1 MQAADFAGSS
11 SGVIQLSVAGSP
23 LMSMLKTRMHWHQ
36 TRQKLLAENVSNADT
51 PGFQPKDLKVPTF
64 APNGTPTGG
73 ALGIER
79 TDPNHI
85 VGASARTGEDPRHA
99 RRFEITPSGNAV
111 SLEDEMLKVAQN
123 QSDYQLAASL
133 YQKSLQMLRTAVGRR

>member
-1 MQAADFAGSS
+1 LPGSHH
-11 SGVIQLSVAGSP
+11 GIVPLSLTGAP
-23 LMSMLKTRMHWHQ
+23 LISMLKTRMHWHQ

-51 PGFQPKDLKVPTF
+51 PGFQPKDLRVPTF
-64 APNGTPTGG
+64 APSGAVTGG
-73 ALGIER
+73 ALAVER
-79 TDPNHI
+79 TSPTHL
-85 VGASARTGEDPRHA
+85 ASVSDRRGEDAANA
-99 RRFEITPSGNAV
+99 RRFEVTPSGNAV